1 MGVLFGGEGLWE
13 GVTSCSKKIVEKLE
27 GKFSKR
33 IHEEKGKKK
42 GNQISELDWS
52 VRFKWP
58 TIAMM

>member
-27 GKFSKR
+27 GKFSKGY
-33 IHEEKGKKK
+33 EKRGRKK